1 VRNPIAAIML
11 VAVLLA
17 QALAPDARAA
27 EATAVTL
34 EDRAKSNQGA
44 QATDAEQ
51 HQEGL
56 AQTDHRPIT
65 YRQDSGP
72 GFGGLLLRAAG
83 GLVLITVLTLAITVL
98 AKRYLPGI
106 RGYSLD
112 GRSRVHLLESRR
124 ITSKLTMFVIE
135 FEGRR
140 LLLAQSGDRV
150 VELGAPRTVSAQG
163 PDALETQDTA

>member
-1 VRNPIAAIML
+1 MP
-11 VAVLLA
+11 
-17 QALAPDARAA
+17 
-27 EATAVTL
+27 
-34 EDRAKSNQGA
+34 
-44 QATDAEQ
+44 
-51 HQEGL
+51 
-56 AQTDHRPIT
+56 AQTDRRSIT

-83 GLVLITVLTLAITVL
+83 GLVLITGLTLAVAVL

-112 GRSRVHLLESRR
+112 GSSRVQLLESRR
-124 ITSKLTMFVIE
+124 ITSKLTLFVIE

-150 VELGAPRTVSAQG
+150 VEIGAPRTVTQSQ
-163 PDALETQDTA
+163 DAA